1 MDDEKSAHRWGSW
14 GGMGTADL
22 LTAYESFKHPK
33 PTLKELKK
41 KHKSLSQT
49 LACMQAGMIVE
60 DQYQRNPDHLIWLI
74 NDYEKKIADYEKEN
88 PKSTSKRADK
98 KHSSGVRRG
107 RPPKK
112 ADADKSVG

>member
-1 MDDEKSAHRWGSW
+1 MNDEKSAHRWGSW

-33 PTLKELKK
+33 PTLRELKK

-49 LACMQAGMIVE
+49 LACMQEGMIVE

-74 NDYEKKIADYEKEN
+74 NDYAKKIADHEESKSP
-88 PKSTSKRADK
+88 PKRKNKKPPSK
-98 KHSSGVRRG
+98 VRRG
-107 RPPKK
+107 RPPRQ
-112 ADADKSVG
+112 ADEGESVG